1 MMRGVVNELG
11 MWMDGTTSRLRLWWS
26 RGVGRD
32 GIPVWNDSRLTHTRP
47 SSAGMR
53 HKRHSPA
60 PLVPAKRP
68 ATDDQHFSWT
78 LDPVNHV
85 YVGRY
90 GGGGEANGRIAAFD
104 FDGTLSVPKSGK
116 TFPRDAGDFRL
127 LDSRLPDRVKEITDG
142 RRFVIFTNQMGVG
155 KHTTADD
162 VRDRI
167 HGLLK
172 LLGSTPCIVFASILE
187 NDCRKPRTGMFQLF
201 CQAYNDQME
210 IDKAQ
215 SVYVGDAAGR
225 KKSANRPKDHS
236 DADYLFALN
245 CGLNFMTPEQLL
257 AATPIEKSQQENEQ
271 TLPRPS
277 YHPKQWL
284 SQDLPFGWDESQG
297 SKEVDEDSFTRKWD
311 EIRESKRVVVVLI
324 GVPGSGKSHFVQRFC
339 PNWSVISRDAIG
351 TMAKCEQALSLAL
364 KDEECRVVI
373 DNTNFDLESRKRWLS
388 IASKSNCMTIAV
400 CMVVSVEQALHNNC
414 FRRLAALRR
423 GLASAQMVPTFVIKN
438 QVKNFVPPTPDEGF
452 ALIFRL
458 NFIPSFDD
466 QSLRNLYACYL

>member
-1 MMRGVVNELG
+1 
-11 MWMDGTTSRLRLWWS
+11 MDGTTSRVRQRLWRS

-32 GIPVWNDSRLTHTRP
+32 GIPVTGWIASDSRLTHTRP

-53 HKRHSPA
+53 HKRLSPA
-60 PLVPAKRP
+60 PDVPAKRP
-68 ATDDQHFSWT
+68 ATTPQLDFSWS
-78 LDPVNHV
+78 LHSDSHV

-90 GGGGEANGRIAAFD
+90 GGGGQPNSRIAAFD

-116 TFPRDAGDFRL
+116 TFPRDAGDFKL
-127 LDSRLPDRVKEITDG
+127 LDPRLPDRVKDITKD
-142 RRFVIFTNQMGVG
+142 RRFVIFTNQMGIG

-172 LLGSTPCIVFASILE
+172 LLGSIPCIVFASVLE

-201 CQAYNDQME
+201 VESHNDQLQVDVM
-210 IDKAQ
+210 Q

-225 KKSANRPKDHS
+225 KKSVNRGKDHS

-257 AATPIEKSQQENEQ
+257 ASTPIDKCQQENEER
-271 TLPRPS
+271 LPRPG

-284 SQDLPFGWDESQG
+284 TQSLPFAWDESQG
-297 SKEVDEDSFTRKWD
+297 SQELDEVSFREKWGSIKD
-311 EIRESKRVVVVLI
+311 LKRIVVVLI

-339 PNWSVISRDAIG
+339 PDWNVISRDAIG
-351 TMAKCEQALSLAL
+351 TMAKCEKALSLAL
-364 KDEECRVVI
+364 KSEECRVVI

-388 IASKSNCMTIAV
+388 IAAKSDCTVAAV
-400 CMVVSVEQALHNNC
+400 YMWVSVEQALHNNC
-414 FRRLAALRR
+414 FRRLVALRR
-423 GLASAQMVPTFVIKN
+423 GQASAHMVPTFVIKN
-438 QVKNFVPPTPDEGF
+438 QVNNLLPPTSDEGF
-452 ALIFRL
+452 HLIFRL
-458 NFIPSFDD
+458 SCIPHFDN
-466 QSLRNLYACYL
+466 QSLRELYACYL